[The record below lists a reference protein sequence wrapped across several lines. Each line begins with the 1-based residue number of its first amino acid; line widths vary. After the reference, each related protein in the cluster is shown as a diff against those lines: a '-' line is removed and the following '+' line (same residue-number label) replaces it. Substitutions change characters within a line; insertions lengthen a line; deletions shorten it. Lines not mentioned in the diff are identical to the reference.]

1 MIELHS
7 SPTPNG
13 QKVMIMLEELG
24 ITYTQWI
31 TIVALGLRPLVVSR

>member
-24 ITYTQWI
+24 IEWKHIDVTSASVSNSRL
-31 TIVALGLRPLVVSR
+31 TI